1 VKIGLLAKPPRSDGD
16 HGDALFIFGIGFG
29 PAWWWEIRSARV
41 RPQQLSRALS
51 SIYGFWPKVRA
62 RTAGAPAHSGGCV
75 PTSSAGQQ
83 PIAVRPAAVAVI
95 RRFLMVPSEMR
106 LEFGWRILRS
116 HEVIVSGGKVNWLID
131 GFCGESL
138 PAIDL
143 AHVDLP

>member
-1 VKIGLLAKPPRSDGD
+1 MT
-16 HGDALFIFGIGFG
+16 
-29 PAWWWEIRSARV
+29 W
-41 RPQQLSRALS
+41 
-51 SIYGFWPKVRA
+51 
-62 RTAGAPAHSGGCV
+62 
-75 PTSSAGQQ
+75 
-83 PIAVRPAAVAVI
+83 PIAFNPSSSLMAST
-95 RRFLMVPSEMR
+95 FLSLEEAGNPERVPSEMR

>member
-1 VKIGLLAKPPRSDGD
+1 LKMVELRGLLFMYYENAQT
-16 HGDALFIFGIGFG
+16 IG
-29 PAWWWEIRSARV
+29 EVSANV
-41 RPQQLSRALS
+41 
-51 SIYGFWPKVRA
+51 
-62 RTAGAPAHSGGCV
+62 
-75 PTSSAGQQ
+75 
-83 PIAVRPAAVAVI
+83 
-95 RRFLMVPSEMR
+95 VPSEMR